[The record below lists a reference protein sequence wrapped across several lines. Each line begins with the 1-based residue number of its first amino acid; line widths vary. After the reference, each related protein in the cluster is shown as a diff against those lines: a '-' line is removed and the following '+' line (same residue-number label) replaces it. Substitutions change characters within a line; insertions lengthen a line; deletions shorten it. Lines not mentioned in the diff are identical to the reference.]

1 MGDDLDLAIPNLLDV
16 DIVAEIARAAFDL
29 DAIVQE
35 LLERAEVEDL
45 VADGLGAVDRV
56 LVRDLRALRRLP
68 ALRGASSLLRS
79 PASLSSAERTRTLAY
94 CMHVPRRVE
103 SRK

>member
-1 MGDDLDLAIPNLLDV
+1 MGDDLNLAIPDLLDV
-16 DIVAEIARAAFDL
+16 DIVAEVARAAFDL

-56 LVRDLRALRRLP
+56 L
-68 ALRGASSLLRS
+68 
-79 PASLSSAERTRTLAY
+79 
-94 CMHVPRRVE
+94 
-103 SRK
+103 

>member
-1 MGDDLDLAIPNLLDV
+1 MFDSLSKGGIGILIDRDHHSQVLQIAARKRDMGDDLDLPIPNLLDV

-29 DAIVQE
+29 DAIMQE

-56 LVRDLRALRRLP
+56 L
-68 ALRGASSLLRS
+68 
-79 PASLSSAERTRTLAY
+79 
-94 CMHVPRRVE
+94 
-103 SRK
+103 